1 MQLASLLDENAAH
14 ASGAKA
20 LMDQF
25 HPSLF
30 AALDEAALLY
40 LLTSNAFV
48 HAQDRPTQIRTV
60 VYLLLWR
67 HFRWAATDICRFRIT
82 AALGYQRQQ
91 AEAIGLFW
99 LFDENPQLGEQWL
112 SIRSDKDGREFH
124 RTTQHRL
131 LDIMRQHELVDAYEK
146 GSATSLHVRFAGA
159 VAGLRLIPGGVPTLV
174 DTELDPDHLSPYF
187 ASVAGFLIT
196 QQRVFR
202 ALDAANL
209 ERDFDLARHARD
221 AFDQHLRA
229 VREQLGSTS

>member
-48 HAQDRPTQIRTV
+48 HSQDRPTQIRTV

-112 SIRSDKDGREFH
+112 SIGSDKDGREFH
-124 RTTQHRL
+124 RTTHHRL
-131 LDIMRQHELVDAYEK
+131 LEIMREHELVDAYEK

-187 ASVAGFLIT
+187 ASVAEFLIT
-196 QQRVFR
+196 QQRIFR
-202 ALDAANL
+202 ALDAANH
-209 ERDFDLARHARD
+209 ERDFDLATQTRA
-221 AFDQHLRA
+221 AFGQHLRA
-229 VREQLGSTS
+229 VREQLGSMS

>member
-48 HAQDRPTQIRTV
+48 HSQDRPTQIRMV

-67 HFRWAATDICRFRIT
+67 HFRWAATDICRFRVT

-99 LFDENPQLGEQWL
+99 LFDESPELGEQWL
-112 SIRSDKDGREFH
+112 AIRSDKDGRDFH
-124 RTTQHRL
+124 TRSRRRL
-131 LDIMRQHELVDAYEK
+131 LDIMRQHELVGAYEK

-159 VAGLRLIPGGVPTLV
+159 LPGFRLIPGGVPTLI

-187 ASVAGFLIT
+187 ALVAAFLIT

-202 ALDAANL
+202 ALDAANP
-209 ERDFDLARHARD
+209 ERDFELARQTRD
-221 AFDQHLRA
+221 AFDEHLH
-229 VREQLGSTS
+229 VVSEQLA

>member
-48 HAQDRPTQIRTV
+48 HSQDRPTQIRTV

-82 AALGYQRQQ
+82 AARPGDLHV
-91 AEAIGLFW
+91 ATVAIGAS
-99 LFDENPQLGEQWL
+99 QLHRRVGVHRGL
-112 SIRSDKDGREFH
+112 IRSGVTAQAAAALRRSLF
-124 RTTQHRL
+124 RRL
-131 LDIMRQHELVDAYEK
+131 P
-146 GSATSLHVRFAGA
+146 
-159 VAGLRLIPGGVPTLV
+159 LR
-174 DTELDPDHLSPYF
+174 
-187 ASVAGFLIT
+187 
-196 QQRVFR
+196 
-202 ALDAANL
+202 
-209 ERDFDLARHARD
+209 
-221 AFDQHLRA
+221 
-229 VREQLGSTS
+229 

>member
-1 MQLASLLDENAAH
+1 MQLRFLLDDNAAH
-14 ASGAKA
+14 AGAAKA
-20 LMDQF
+20 LMDKF

-48 HAQDRPTQIRTV
+48 HSQQRPVQIRMV

-67 HFRWAATDICRFRIT
+67 HFRWAATDVCRFRIT

-91 AEAIGLFW
+91 AEAVGLFW
-99 LFDENPQLGEQWL
+99 LFDENPELGERWL
-112 SIRSDKDGREFH
+112 AIRSDKEGREFH
-124 RTTQHRL
+124 ADTRRRVL
-131 LDIMRQHELVDAYEK
+131 EIMRKHELVDAYEK

-159 VAGLRLIPGGVPTLV
+159 LPALRLIPGGVPTLV
-174 DTELDPDHLSPYF
+174 DAELDPDHLSPYY
-187 ASVAGFLIT
+187 ASVVEFLIT

-202 ALDAANL
+202 ALDAANH
-209 ERDFDLARHARD
+209 ERDFDLPRQTRE

-229 VREQLGSTS
+229 VREQLGSMS

>member
-40 LLTSNAFV
+40 LLTANAFV
-48 HAQDRPTQIRTV
+48 HSQDRQSQIRTV

-91 AEAIGLFW
+91 AEAVGLFW
-99 LFDENPQLGEQWL
+99 LFDETPELGDQWL
-112 SIRSDKDGREFH
+112 AIRSDRDGREFH
-124 RTTQHRL
+124 TRSRRRL
-131 LDIMRQHELVDAYEK
+131 LDIMRQHELVAAYEK

-159 VAGLRLIPGGVPTLV
+159 VPGFRLIPGGVPTLL

-187 ASVAGFLIT
+187 ASVAEFLIT

-202 ALDAANL
+202 ALDAANP
-209 ERDFDLARHARD
+209 ERDFELPRQTRD
-221 AFDQHLRA
+221 AFYEHLR
-229 VREQLGSTS
+229 VVSEQLL